1 MAFRAYMLDETAMA
15 WVINRSK
22 VSRPAKAW
30 EETEAEFGERLRS
43 VAEHINAQYGVE
55 ALCKGFPQRV
65 AQLVE
70 ATGDRLKF

>member
-1 MAFRAYMLDETAMA
+1 MAIRAYPVRLPLH
-15 WVINRSK
+15 

-43 VAEHINAQYGVE
+43 VAEHINAHYGVE
-55 ALCKGFPQRV
+55 ALCKGFPKRV

-70 ATGDRLKF
+70 AEGDRLKF